1 MKIAPLDSAQLLV
14 VDDEGHQHRVFVAAT
29 NDARWAFCNGEV
41 WELPTG
47 RPRPRAR
54 GPVHEHISAPMPAT
68 VRRIPVAV
76 GEQVTAGQ
84 TVVVV
89 EAMKMELP
97 LRAAHAGTVSAIKC
111 IEGELVQPGII
122 LVEID

>member
-1 MKIAPLDSAQLLV
+1 MKIQQVDSAQLLV
-14 VDDEGHQHRVFVAAT
+14 VGDEGRQHPVFVAVT
-29 NDARWAFCNGEV
+29 QDVRWACCNGEV
-41 WELPTG
+41 WEVPT
-47 RPRPRAR
+47 RRARPRAR

-76 GEQVTAGQ
+76 GESVTAGQ
-84 TVVVV
+84 TVLVI